1 MKVSDLRRH
10 ERGRGA
16 LSLGYP
22 LQLRNVESSEF
33 EGGGKQEK
41 RDGSFLGDLTEKLG
55 FFLLFCRIVL
65 SGALSSRLLQ
75 LTSRFDC

>member
-10 ERGRGA
+10 ERGG
-16 LSLGYP
+16 GD
-22 LQLRNVESSEF
+22 NVESSEF

-41 RDGSFLGDLTEKLG
+41 RDGSFLGDLTEKLA

-65 SGALSSRLLQ
+65 RGGVEDGALSNASSRLLQ